1 MASQFVDSS
10 DSEDFE
16 GFTAQEVGNAAERHK
31 EQRLQGLRCAF
42 SSDFS
47 SEESDDEENL
57 PLNQLANRLANEG
70 IGSDSDSEFH
80 DCDSESETGMIFSCY
95 SVNEHSV
102 FLIISYLKYS
112 YNIVIY

>member
-1 MASQFVDSS
+1 MTSQFVDSS

-31 EQRLQGLRCAF
+31 EQWLQGRRCAF
-42 SSDFS
+42 SSDFL

-57 PLNQLANRLANEG
+57 PLKQLADRLANEG

-80 DCDSESETGMIFSCY
+80 HCDSESETGMIFLCY
-95 SVNEHSV
+95 SVSEVVVVVSQLNDVSS
-102 FLIISYLKYS
+102 IS
-112 YNIVIY
+112 I